1 MLCATHPTEKNIE
14 DLEKYKM
21 EYDSMY
27 DHITQGN
34 IVRSKAAWYEERE
47 KNNRYFLN
55 LEKSRKTKKL
65 YTKGT

>member
-1 MLCATHPTEKNIE
+1 MLCTTHPTEKNIE

-27 DHITQGN
+27 DHITQGT
-34 IVRSKAAWYEERE
+34 IVRFKAAWYEEGE

-55 LEKSRKTKKL
+55 LEKSRKKKIYI
-65 YTKGT
+65 YT